1 MSVEIFRAHEADAEE
16 ILQLQKLA
24 YISEAELYGDYA
36 IEPLTQ
42 TLKEIREQFGD
53 HVLIKAVVS
62 GRIVGSV
69 RGRLDGEACHIGK
82 LIVHPGHQNRGIGK
96 RLMAEVES
104 SFPAASKFEL
114 FTGHRSVKNI
124 RLYESIGYRIVRSAV
139 INEQLS
145 LVYME
150 KGRQDG

>member
-1 MSVEIFRAHEADAEE
+1 MRVNILRAHEADAEE

-24 YISEAELYGDYA
+24 YKSEAELYGDYA

-42 TLKEIREQFGD
+42 TLEKVRKQFGD
-53 HVLIKAVVS
+53 HMFIKAVAG

-69 RGRLDGEACHIGK
+69 RGRLDGETCHIGK
-82 LIVHPGHQNRGIGK
+82 LIVHPDHQNRGIGK
-96 RLMAEVES
+96 RLMAEIEF

-124 RLYESIGYRIVRSAV
+124 RLYESIGYRMVRTAV
-139 INEQLS
+139 INGQLS

-150 KGRQDG
+150 KGLGNQ

>member
-1 MSVEIFRAHEADAEE
+1 MRVEVLRAHEEDAEE

-24 YISEAELYGDYA
+24 YISEAELYDDYG

-42 TLKEIREQFGD
+42 TLEEVRKQFGD
-53 HVLIKAVVS
+53 HVLIKAVAG

-69 RGRLDGEACHIGK
+69 RGRLDAEICHIGK
-82 LIVHPGHQNRGIGK
+82 LIVHPDHQNRGIGK
-96 RLMAEVES
+96 GLMAEIES

-124 RLYESIGYRIVRSAV
+124 RLYESIGYRIVRTATSTD
-139 INEQLS
+139 S
-145 LVYME
+145 
-150 KGRQDG
+150 